1 VERLPSSLKSAQRGG
16 TSAVISK
23 IRTNLV
29 GSAIMLIDVEEPD
42 SDMLAK
48 GAREPMGFY
57 LQYGFIALP
66 QTPRTVFKRIS
77 TIEQELG

>member
-1 VERLPSSLKSAQRGG
+1 
-16 TSAVISK
+16 
-23 IRTNLV
+23 
-29 GSAIMLIDVEEPD
+29 MLIDVEEPD